1 MSDFIVPGT
10 NGMSRF
16 WRLNASGVDEIG
28 GNTLSVSN
36 TTYKKTARGYQTYC
50 ATANGSNSSLTSGTT
65 VSGVRTV
72 FFSIYP
78 TANNR
83 TFLTATGITITIN
96 SSSQIA
102 TSGLTGVSVTVNGQS
117 TSSIVLNAWNFVAV
131 SHDSANYASVN
142 IFASSFIGDA
152 QEVGMFDRVISE
164 TEIRNWHEESLRAL
178 GGSTLSGLM
187 DGVVAYYDF
196 LGGANDI
203 VGGYDGTVT

>member
-1 MSDFIVPGT
+1 
-10 NGMSRF
+10 MSRF
-16 WRLNASGVDEIG
+16 WRFNASGADEIG

-50 ATANGSNSSLTSGTT
+50 ATANGSSSSLTSGAT

-78 TANNR
+78 TSNNR

-102 TSGLTGVSVTVNGQS
+102 TSGLTGVSVTVNGQA
-117 TSSIVLNAWNFVAV
+117 TSSIALNAWNFVAIT
-131 SHDSANYASVN
+131 HDSANYASVN

-152 QEVGMFDRVISE
+152 QEVGTFDRVISE
-164 TEIRNWHEESLRAL
+164 TEIRNWYLESLRAL
-178 GGSTLSGLM
+178 GGSTLAGLM
-187 DGVVAYYDF
+187 DGLVSYGDF
-196 LGGANDI
+196 RGDANEIIGGN
-203 VGGYDGTVT
+203 DGTVT